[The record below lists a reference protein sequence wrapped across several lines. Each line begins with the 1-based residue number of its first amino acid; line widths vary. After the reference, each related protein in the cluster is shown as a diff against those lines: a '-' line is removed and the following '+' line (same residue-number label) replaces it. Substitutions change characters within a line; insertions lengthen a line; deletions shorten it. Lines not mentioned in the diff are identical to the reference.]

1 MRLASPRRC
10 RRNLGPGVT
19 LERMGGTV
27 PVYLEGIACQPLP
40 AAIAAAS
47 KTMGVDRAI
56 EAASEA
62 LARGYISK
70 EEEERIKEEITR

>member
-1 MRLASPRRC
+1 M
-10 RRNLGPGVT
+10 
-19 LERMGGTV
+19 ERMGGTV
-27 PVYLEGIACQPLP
+27 PVYLESIACQPLP

-62 LARGYISK
+62 LARGYITK
-70 EEEERIKEEITR
+70 EEEERIKEEVAR

>member
-1 MRLASPRRC
+1 M
-10 RRNLGPGVT
+10 
-19 LERMGGTV
+19 ERMGGTT

-47 KTMGVDRAI
+47 KTMGADRAV

-62 LARGYISK
+62 LARGYITK
-70 EEEERIKEEITR
+70 EEEERIKEEIAR

>member
-1 MRLASPRRC
+1 M
-10 RRNLGPGVT
+10 
-19 LERMGGTV
+19 ERMGGTI

-47 KTMGVDRAI
+47 KTMGADRAV

-62 LARGYISK
+62 RSRGYITK

>member
-1 MRLASPRRC
+1 M
-10 RRNLGPGVT
+10 
-19 LERMGGTV
+19 
-27 PVYLEGIACQPLP
+27 P
-40 AAIAAAS
+40 AAIATAS

>member
-1 MRLASPRRC
+1 MD
-10 RRNLGPGVT
+10 
-19 LERMGGTV
+19 GTTHF
-27 PVYLEGIACQPLP
+27 YLEGIACQPLP

-62 LARGYISK
+62 LARGYITK
-70 EEEERIKEEITR
+70 EEEERIKEEIAR